1 MSDCHGGDH
10 LLVRQRATWRRDMP
24 VRHHRQ
30 HIREE
35 GREGTLEV
43 VEGAEQTAEPA
54 VWRGR

>member
-1 MSDCHGGDH
+1 MIGQ
-10 LLVRQRATWRRDMP
+10 LAIRPRNIL